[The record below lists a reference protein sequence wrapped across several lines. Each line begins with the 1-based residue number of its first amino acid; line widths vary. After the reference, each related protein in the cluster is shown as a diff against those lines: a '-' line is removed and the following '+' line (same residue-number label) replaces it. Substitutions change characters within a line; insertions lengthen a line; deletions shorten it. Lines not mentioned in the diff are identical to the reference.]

1 MPQHVTLER
10 PREGVALITMSNPAI
25 NNHVSWM
32 GVGQLAAA
40 MKEARESGARV
51 AVLASG
57 VAGHWFEHAWLQ
69 DLADAIEG
77 KPTTGEGVAW
87 FNALRE
93 IGGTHVV
100 SIAAISG
107 DCSGGGAELG
117 WACDLR
123 IAEEQALFAQPEIQI
138 ALTTGIGGTSRLAR
152 LIGRTA
158 TAEMVMLGRPMTAR
172 RIYQLGG
179 VNEVVPAG
187 KAVEVALEWASTIAD
202 RPPKALAALK
212 QILIDNDDMKQ
223 SDALANEQRLF
234 QSVANTPEAIATMR
248 SIQRRFDAGE
258 SIRKVYGPP
267 RGSAAREP

>member
-1 MPQHVTLER
+1 MAQHVAVER
-10 PREGVALITMSNPAI
+10 PREGVALITMRNPAI
-25 NNHVSWM
+25 NNHVSWR
-32 GVGQLAAA
+32 GVGELSAA
-40 MKEARESGARV
+40 MKEAREAGARV
-51 AVLASG
+51 MVLASG
-57 VAGHWFEHAWLQ
+57 VAGHWYEHAWLQ

-77 KPTTGEGVAW
+77 KPTTGEGASW
-87 FNALRE
+87 FNALKE

-123 IAEEQALFAQPEIQI
+123 IAEEQALFGQPEIQI

-158 TAEMVMLGRPMTAR
+158 AAEMVLLGRPMTAR
-172 RIYQLGG
+172 RVYELGG
-179 VNEVVPAG
+179 VNEVVATG
-187 KAVEVALEWASTIAD
+187 KAVEVALEWASMIAD

-212 QILIDNDDMKQ
+212 QILIDNDDMNL

-234 QSVANTPEAIATMR
+234 QSVANTPEAIETMR

-258 SIRKVYGPP
+258 SIRKVYGLP
-267 RGSAAREP
+267 RGAR

>member
-1 MPQHVTLER
+1 MAQHITTER
-10 PREGVALITMSNPAI
+10 PREGVALITMTNPAI
-25 NNHVSWM
+25 NNHGSWIAI
-32 GVGQLAAA
+32 GQLATA
-40 MKEARESGARV
+40 MKEAREAGARV

-87 FNALRE
+87 FNALHE
-93 IGGTHVV
+93 IGKTNVV
-100 SIAAISG
+100 SIAAVSG

-117 WACDLR
+117 WACDMR

-152 LIGRTA
+152 LIGRSA

-172 RIYQLGG
+172 RIYELGG
-179 VNEVVPAG
+179 VNEVVPTG
-187 KAVEVALEWASTIAD
+187 KAVQVALEWAGMIAD

-212 QILIDNDDMKQ
+212 QILIDNDDLNLT
-223 SDALANEQRLF
+223 DALVNEQRLF
-234 QSVANTPEAIATMR
+234 QSVANTPEAIQTMR

-258 SIRKVYGPP
+258 SIRKVYGLP
-267 RGSAAREP
+267 RPKPAP